1 MGASA
6 DDMHAILIVE
16 DDRFNIRL
24 LSDLCRTL
32 NYRVRVAEDG
42 QAGLDAIEAE
52 RPDLVLLDIMLPRLD
67 GFEVLERLRADP
79 RYADLP
85 VIMVTAMQDAEVRL
99 RCVDLGCDDF
109 VHKPFR
115 IGDLR
120 ARVESVL
127 AQQRFRREL

>member
-1 MGASA
+1 MS
-6 DDMHAILIVE
+6 E
-16 DDRFNIRL
+16 DDVHAVLIIEDDQFNIRL

-32 NYRVRVAEDG
+32 NYNVSVAEDG
-42 QAGLDAIEAE
+42 QAGLEAIEQT
-52 RPDLVLLDIMLPRLD
+52 RPDLVLLDIMLPKVD
-67 GFEVLERLRADP
+67 GFKVLETLREDA

-127 AQQRFRREL
+127 AQHRFRKEL